1 MSMFHSLLLFV
12 VSFCF
17 VYCFPL
23 RLLNDFSNFCLRNF
37 LRAVSLIAANFPAM
51 KEIAMEFVDVIFV
64 PKVIGR
70 QLALAV
76 ALQTGLVRI

>member
-1 MSMFHSLLLFV
+1 
-12 VSFCF
+12 
-17 VYCFPL
+17 
-23 RLLNDFSNFCLRNF
+23 
-37 LRAVSLIAANFPAM
+37 M

-76 ALQTGLVRI
+76 ALQTGLVRM